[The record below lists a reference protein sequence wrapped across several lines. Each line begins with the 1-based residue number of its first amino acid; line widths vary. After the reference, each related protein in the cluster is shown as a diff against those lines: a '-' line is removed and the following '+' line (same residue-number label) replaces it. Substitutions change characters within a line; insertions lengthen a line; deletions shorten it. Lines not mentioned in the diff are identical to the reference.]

1 MSTPSDLQQLL
12 DMGFDK
18 EKAEIAVK
26 KTGGLNG
33 ALQWLEDNQ
42 DKSIEEIRTA
52 EAAAAP
58 DSDETNPNIEPAP
71 LKDGEEA
78 KSMVCTDCGKKFRS
92 MMQVQFHAE
101 KTQHENFEQSTEEI
115 APLTEEEK
123 QQKLAE
129 LREKAKEK
137 RAKQALV
144 DREEAKRNEQI
155 RMKSTKEVS
164 DAKEKL
170 AKDQQVKEA
179 QAKRAEKAADVQAK
193 KRIQEKIAADKE
205 ERRLKAEAAKALREG
220 RAPPVPAAA
229 PVAAPAA
236 SSGAPKVHTESRL
249 RLQTA
254 TGVMTKT
261 YPVDTTLFEI
271 SQQLEA
277 ELGPVT
283 SFTMTYPKKTFEGP
297 VDFGKTL
304 KEAGLIPSAVLIVK

>member
-123 QQKLAE
+123 QQKLVE

-137 RAKQALV
+137 RAKQAIV

-170 AKDQQVKEA
+170 AKDQQIKEA

-277 ELGPVT
+277 ELGSVT